1 MYCTPRHGTDCFH
14 RCWHDEHLLHA
25 PQLRYRGDY
34 SAPAVHVSLP
44 GLLLWHLRLL
54 SRQLHRAGYSAL
66 RLLCACLQH
75 CLSGRHRCRRVFLL
89 MSLALC
95 CVVLFCFVLY
105 CVFCH
110 MCRIV
115 HGSELGTDKRETTR
129 LPNVPSFH
137 LYCYCCSSMSM
148 CVCGQVKPIDNAP
161 NVKCNWKQLH
171 AVASV
176 KLEEHHFASMM
187 KVCVPVTMS
196 H

>member
-1 MYCTPRHGTDCFH
+1 M
-14 RCWHDEHLLHA
+14 
-25 PQLRYRGDY
+25 
-34 SAPAVHVSLP
+34 
-44 GLLLWHLRLL
+44 
-54 SRQLHRAGYSAL
+54 
-66 RLLCACLQH
+66 
-75 CLSGRHRCRRVFLL
+75 
-89 MSLALC
+89 
-95 CVVLFCFVLY
+95 LFCIVL
-105 CVFCH
+105 CVLSYVVR
-110 MCRIV
+110 CRIV